1 MTAARRPAGSAERAA
16 SRVDALA
23 HGLAVLGGLGY
34 LRPAPGTWASA
45 AAAVVLAL
53 GWERMP
59 VLGWWLATTAVSALG
74 YWAVARHVRHR
85 GEHDP
90 AEVVVDEL
98 AGMLAAAAVAS
109 QGGLGGAVR
118 VGAAALEVPALPGIG
133 REGTI
138 AVCLFLAF
146 RAFDILKPW
155 PIGLV
160 DRRLRSAMGA
170 MLDDL
175 LAGLAAG
182 TAVLLLV
189 RMFA

>member
-1 MTAARRPAGSAERAA
+1 MTAARRTAGSAEPAA

-23 HGLAVLGGLGY
+23 QGLAVLGGLGH
-34 LRPAPGTWASA
+34 LRPAPGTWASGA
-45 AAAVVLAL
+45 AALVLVL
-53 GWERMP
+53 CWERMP
-59 VLGWWLATTAVSALG
+59 VRGWWLATTVVSALG
-74 YWAVARHVRHR
+74 CWAVARYVRSR

-98 AGMLAAAAVAS
+98 AGMLAAAAVAA
-109 QGGLGGAVR
+109 QGGLGGAV
-118 VGAAALEVPALPGIG
+118 GAGTAALEMPALPGLG

-138 AVCLFLAF
+138 ALCLFLAF
-146 RAFDILKPW
+146 RVFDILKPW

-160 DRRLRSAMGA
+160 DRRLRSAVGA

-182 TAVLLLV
+182 TAVLLIV
-189 RMFA
+189 RMLA